1 MATVPF
7 LCLETLQNRAVHYAC
22 YYRQQGDEAFFE
34 ANEEHFPSAS
44 LIKVPIVLAWVHLER
59 QGQVSR
65 AELCDLDAETPVQGA
80 GFSWLLRARRLP
92 YQDVL
97 LMMLTLSDNLCTN
110 LIIEK
115 IGMERLNRVFRE
127 GLGLKSTVLQRKM
140 MDLDARVAGRD
151 NWISAAD
158 AVHLY
163 QLIRALHPEDRVWLE
178 PMLLAQQDTSLLLR
192 DVPRDSLDF
201 YHKTGSLPGVLH
213 DWGYTR
219 ERELFLLTS
228 GVEKESAV
236 NAVFG
241 ELGKVLI

>member
-1 MATVPF
+1 MATPPF
-7 LCLETLQNRAVHYAC
+7 ACLETLQHRAVHYAC
-22 YYRQQGDEAFFE
+22 YYREKGSEAFF
-34 ANEEHFPSAS
+34 AGNEEHFPSAS
-44 LIKVPIVLAWVHLER
+44 LIKVPIALAWATLER
-59 QGQVSR
+59 QGLVSR
-65 AELCDLDAETPVQGA
+65 ADMCDLDAEPPVQGA

-97 LMMLTLSDNLCTN
+97 LIMLALSDNLCTN
-110 LIIEK
+110 AVIEK

-127 GLGLKSTVLQRKM
+127 GLGLKSTILQRKM

-163 QLIRALHPEDRVWLE
+163 QLIRALHPEDRAWLE

-192 DVPRDSLDF
+192 DVPRDSMDF

-228 GVEKESAV
+228 GVDDESAV
-236 NAVFG
+236 NAVFA

>member
-1 MATVPF
+1 MSFPT
-7 LCLETLQNRAVHYAC
+7 LEALQKHGVHYAC
-22 YYRQQGDEAFFE
+22 YYREMESEPFFE
-34 ANEEHFPSAS
+34 ASEEHFPSAS
-44 LIKVPIVLAWVHLER
+44 LIKVPIALAWVHLER
-59 QGQVSR
+59 QGMFSR
-65 AELCDLDAETPVQGA
+65 MELCDLDAEPSVQGA

-97 LMMLTLSDNLCTN
+97 LMMLSLSDNLCTN
-110 LIIEK
+110 AIIEK

-127 GLGLKSTVLQRKM
+127 GLGLKATLLQRKM

-158 AVHLY
+158 AVRLY
-163 QLIRALHPEDRVWLE
+163 QLIHALHPDDRAWLE
-178 PMLLAQQDTSLLLR
+178 PMLLAQQDSTLLMR

-219 ERELFLLTS
+219 TRELFLLTS
-228 GVEKESAV
+228 GVEDESAV
-236 NAVFG
+236 NAVFA
-241 ELGKVLI
+241 EFGKVLI